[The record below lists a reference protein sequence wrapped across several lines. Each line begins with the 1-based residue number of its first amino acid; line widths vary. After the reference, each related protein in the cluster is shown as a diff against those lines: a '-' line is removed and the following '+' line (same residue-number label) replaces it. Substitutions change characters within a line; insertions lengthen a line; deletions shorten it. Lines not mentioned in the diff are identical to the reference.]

1 MREIGA
7 RGPYRYT
14 SNPLLVDKADIMQRR
29 EERTGAACT
38 HPWHTAPSISTKL
51 TFLSERSF
59 SLKTFRG
66 DTDGRVVFYKHSL
79 FRTRFC
85 SPLPSRAL
93 SPSLSPRFTP
103 YSPFLPSL
111 SSLFLESPRLTFPFL
126 SVQRNDPEYLSI
138 YASQFMSAHGLY
150 SNHLLPCLFTR
161 ALPRRLSSLTF
172 YIMLLTHV
180 EVATF
185 IEFHPEFIR
194 DSCALRGNFNHVSI
208 RILWSLLTC
217 KIVYLVIN
225 VKLRCLMQNVGY
237 DLFTMYTI

>member
-1 MREIGA
+1 M
-7 RGPYRYT
+7 
-14 SNPLLVDKADIMQRR
+14 
-29 EERTGAACT
+29 
-38 HPWHTAPSISTKL
+38 HPIPGTAPSISTKL

-79 FRTRFC
+79 FRTWFC

-93 SPSLSPRFTP
+93 SPSLSLRPPLPPTP
-103 YSPFLPSL
+103 SLLPSL

-138 YASQFMSAHGLY
+138 YALQFMSVHGLY
-150 SNHLLPCLFTR
+150 SNHLLPCLSAR
-161 ALPRRLSSLTF
+161 VLLRRLSSLTF

-194 DSCALRGNFNHVSI
+194 DSYALGATSTTFLSVYYG
-208 RILWSLLTC
+208 SLLTC

-225 VKLRCLMQNVGY
+225 VKLRCFSCEMWAVIYLRCNNKPRFVH
-237 DLFTMYTI
+237 F